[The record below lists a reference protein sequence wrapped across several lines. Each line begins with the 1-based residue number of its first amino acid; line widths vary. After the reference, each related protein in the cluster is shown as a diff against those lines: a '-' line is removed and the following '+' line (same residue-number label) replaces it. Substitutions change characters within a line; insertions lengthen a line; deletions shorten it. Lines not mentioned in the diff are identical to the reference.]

1 MVVDCFLIMSPAESV
16 VARYSCKDT
25 GGDYRNVAF
34 GIGICSFSVSSPNAQ
49 KCTWYGVKDKT
60 L

>member
-25 GGDYRNVAF
+25 GGDYKNGSF
-34 GIGICSFSVSSPNAQ
+34 GIGICSFVYLIQMLKSVR
-49 KCTWYGVKDKT
+49 GME
-60 L
+60 